1 MKLQSMPGKG
11 LAMGGKLTVAG
22 RFLLTLEINSLIVMK
37 PKTLA
42 ALTFFFLVIV
52 FFMACSQTKVSMADQ
67 SPLMTYKL
75 AMAQMEVD
83 AGKPEIN
90 LDRAS
95 ARIAEAAANNAKIVL
110 LPEVMDLGWT
120 DPSSKTMAYKIPDG
134 KTCRRLRDAAI
145 KNHIYVCAGIVE
157 KDKDKT
163 YNAAVIID
171 PSGKV
176 ILTHRKI
183 NELDIAHDLYDQG
196 DKLNV
201 VHTPLGTLGLYICA
215 DATADGNVL
224 SNSLGY
230 MGADI
235 ILSPCAWAVPP
246 DYDNN
251 AEPYGDTWKKVYQ
264 PVSAKF
270 DLWVVGVSNVGK
282 IEAGPWKNWN
292 CIGSS
297 LVYAPGGKEVL
308 QAPYGA
314 KADTI
319 IYVDISLKNRPARGT
334 KWQDYWK
341 K

>member
-1 MKLQSMPGKG
+1 
-11 LAMGGKLTVAG
+11 
-22 RFLLTLEINSLIVMK
+22 MK
-37 PKTLA
+37 PKPGS
-42 ALTFFFLVIV
+42 ALSFFFLLALFVSG
-52 FFMACSQTKVSMADQ
+52 CSQKKVNITDQ
-67 SPLMTYKL
+67 TPLKNYKL
-75 AMAQMEVD
+75 AMAQMMVE
-83 AGKPEIN
+83 AGKPDAN
-90 LDRAS
+90 LDRATE
-95 ARIAEAAANNAKIVL
+95 RIGEAAAKGAKIVL

-120 DPSSKTMAYKIPDG
+120 DPSAKTMAYEIPDG

-145 KNHIYVCAGIVE
+145 KNNIYVCAGIVE
-157 KDKDKT
+157 KDKDKI

-176 ILTHRKI
+176 ILTHRKL

-215 DATADGNVL
+215 DATAQGNVL

-246 DYDNN
+246 DFDNN
-251 AEPYGDTWKKVYQ
+251 ATPYGDTWKKVYQ
-264 PVSAKF
+264 PVSERF
-270 DLWVVGVSNVGK
+270 NLWVVGVSNVGK

-297 LVYAPGGKEVL
+297 LVYAPGGKEIL
-308 QAPYGA
+308 QAPYGD

-319 IYVDISLKNRPARGT
+319 IYVDISLKERPARGT
-334 KWQDYWK
+334 KWQDYWNK
-341 K
+341 

>member
-1 MKLQSMPGKG
+1 MKTT
-11 LAMGGKLTVAG
+11 LTY
-22 RFLLTLEINSLIVMK
+22 TLSIFF
-37 PKTLA
+37 LA
-42 ALTFFFLVIV
+42 ALFVIT
-52 FFMACSQTKVSMADQ
+52 CSQKKIKMTDQ
-67 SPLMTYKL
+67 TPLKNYKL
-75 AMAQMEVD
+75 AMAQMMVQ
-83 AGKPEIN
+83 AGKPEAN
-90 LDRAS
+90 LARATE
-95 ARIAEAAANNAKIVL
+95 RIGEAAAKGAKIVI
-110 LPEVMDLGWT
+110 LPEIMDLGWT
-120 DPSSKTMAYKIPDG
+120 DPSAKTMAYEIPDG
-134 KTCRRLRDAAI
+134 KTCRRLRDAAV
-145 KNHIYVCAGIVE
+145 KNNIYVCAGIVE

-176 ILTHRKI
+176 ILTHRKL

-215 DATADGNVL
+215 DATAQGNVL

-246 DYDNN
+246 DFDNN
-251 AEPYGDTWKKVYQ
+251 VTPYGNTWKNVYQ
-264 PVSAKF
+264 PVSERF

-282 IEAGPWKNWN
+282 IEAGPWKGWN

-308 QAPYGA
+308 QAPFGE

-319 IYVDISLKNRPARGT
+319 IYVDISLRDRPARGT
-334 KWQDYWK
+334 KWESHWNK
-341 K
+341 